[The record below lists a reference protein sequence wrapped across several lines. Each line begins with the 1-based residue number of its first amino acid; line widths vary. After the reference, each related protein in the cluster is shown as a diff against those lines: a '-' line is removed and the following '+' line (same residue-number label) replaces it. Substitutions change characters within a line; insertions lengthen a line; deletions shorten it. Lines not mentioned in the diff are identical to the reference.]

1 MREDARHEPFPELLH
16 AHIPERNLSSDSN
29 HRGMT
34 RTSGIRGPQFRGKSL
49 MCGRPLPAIW
59 MRGNGPGSGWRN
71 GRTARRLL
79 RVIAV
84 VGLVLVLLIQLPPPT
99 PGPSSSSPP
108 PSMPF
113 TTFRTDASVA
123 EIQTTGAEP
132 VESYASFA
140 VARGSAG
147 AMALLRSQGHYAE
160 PMVGSST
167 LQLLGGP
174 IDLAAS
180 TMPPMAPWSAVSS
193 EPAVGIVHF
202 HGLIKIEWTQSLESL
217 GLTILRYLPREHDDA
232 DVEDPVPTS
241 RGTGSSTSA
250 SSCSRGSL
258 RRRSRRGSAT
268 RESRPASP
276 LAPGPRSSARLGAA
290 TSAGRERESPR
301 ISSPR

>member
-1 MREDARHEPFPELLH
+1 MERRTAR
-16 AHIPERNLSSDSN
+16 RSRLS
-29 HRGMT
+29 RCT
-34 RTSGIRGPQFRGKSL
+34 RRTCSAPSTPSS
-49 MCGRPLPAIW
+49 GRPLPAIW

-113 TTFRTDASVA
+113 TTLRTDASVA

-132 VESYASFA
+132 VESYAAFA

-147 AMALLRSQGHYAE
+147 AMAVLRSQGHDAE

-174 IDLAAS
+174 IDL
-180 TMPPMAPWSAVSS
+180 
-193 EPAVGIVHF
+193 
-202 HGLIKIEWTQSLESL
+202 
-217 GLTILRYLPREHDDA
+217 
-232 DVEDPVPTS
+232 
-241 RGTGSSTSA
+241 
-250 SSCSRGSL
+250 
-258 RRRSRRGSAT
+258 
-268 RESRPASP
+268 PAS
-276 LAPGPRSSARLGAA
+276 
-290 TSAGRERESPR
+290 
-301 ISSPR
+301 